1 MKPELQDTLT
11 EALEALQQGKDF
23 ILQKAP
29 AVIQEFIAWKRAEHL
44 VLTAVAAL
52 VIVAALLTVRW
63 ALKKDDHE
71 ELFAIAAICSGGVAI
86 GAGIIFS
93 FHAFSALQ
101 VWIAPRVYLLEYV
114 ASALKH

>member
-1 MKPELQDTLT
+1 MTPELQDTLA

-23 ILQKAP
+23 ILREAP

-44 VLTAVAAL
+44 VLAAIAAL

-63 ALKKDDHE
+63 ALRKDDEE
-71 ELFAIAAICSGGVAI
+71 ELFIIITICSAGFAI
-86 GAGIIFS
+86 GAGIIFC